1 MHAVAKLLIVVTNI
15 RPATELIERGSSGLV
30 HQPRTRLLN
39 SPETRS
45 QMAKSS
51 SRTCI
56 ELNSVAL

>member
-39 SPETRS
+39 SP
-45 QMAKSS
+45 
-51 SRTCI
+51 
-56 ELNSVAL
+56 